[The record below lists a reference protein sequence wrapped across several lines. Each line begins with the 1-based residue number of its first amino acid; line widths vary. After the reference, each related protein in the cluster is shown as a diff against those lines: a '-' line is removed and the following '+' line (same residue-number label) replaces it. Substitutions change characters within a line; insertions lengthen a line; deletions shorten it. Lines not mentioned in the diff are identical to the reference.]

1 MVALIGESDMVRVDR
16 LTDCFYWTSFIG
28 QGRPVLG
35 KRLIVNAGI
44 YQMKIRRMWLYLL
57 LAAVGILI
65 ILPTLI
71 LVTHV
76 DNWSRDLTT
85 NTAETSVDA
94 ADENLRTLDVQQ
106 NRDATIE
113 IVLAVVEKIPN
124 WAFIDQSENKQGQH
138 VLHVTRTTGVMRYVD
153 DIYISIEEKNLG
165 CRINVRS
172 QSRVGK
178 GDLGQN
184 PRNIKQLIKQL
195 RQQSELFEVDD
206 LPAGQ

>member
-1 MVALIGESDMVRVDR
+1 
-16 LTDCFYWTSFIG
+16 
-28 QGRPVLG
+28 
-35 KRLIVNAGI
+35 
-44 YQMKIRRMWLYLL
+44 MWLYLL

-65 ILPTLI
+65 ILPALI

-85 NTAETSVDA
+85 NTAETSADA
-94 ADENLRTLDVQQ
+94 TDENLSTLDIIQ
-106 NRDATIE
+106 NREPAIE
-113 IVLAVVEKIPN
+113 SILAVVKQISN
-124 WAFIDQSENKQGQH
+124 WEFIDQSEDELGHQ

-184 PRNIKQLIKQL
+184 PRNIKQLIQQL
-195 RQQSELFEVDD
+195 RQQRELFELDD
-206 LPAGQ
+206 LPAGE